1 MDNFEMAGGVPRGL
15 SSEEAAKRKRDGK
28 ANIITD
34 KAGKSYLKIVADN
47 LFTFFNLIWAI
58 ITVVLILCQSFKNL
72 TFLVVVSLN
81 TGIAII
87 QEIKAKKAVE
97 KLSVTTDPT
106 ASVLRDGEIVEIKSE
121 DIVLGD
127 IMLVE
132 LGRQVLSDA
141 VVISGIAEANES
153 MLTGEADAIKKQ
165 HGDRILA
172 GSFLVSGSVYA
183 EVVNVGKNNYMHK
196 LEKAAKSFKAPS
208 SNLFRDLNA
217 LLKCIS
223 TVMLPLAAILAVI
236 NYIRYDDVVKAV
248 TTTCGSMVAM
258 IPAGIYL
265 LVTMTLTLSVVNLSK
280 KQTLVQDMYSIEM
293 LAAADTVCLDKT
305 GTITDGT
312 MEVVDYHILDDTSDS
327 KLRRVIAVL
336 EGCERSQNNTSRA
349 LSEKFGRDVSEKKI
363 YSQIPFSSARKF
375 SAVDVEGVGAYSL
388 GAPRFVPCQVTEEM
402 DEIINRHAAL
412 GHRVILLARH
422 ETLDREGEPVALIA
436 ISDRIRPAAAET
448 IAKFQ
453 EQGVTVKV
461 ISGDHAAT
469 VSTIAK
475 KVGINNAESY
485 ISCENLTDS
494 ELIEAAEDY
503 AVFGR
508 VTPEQKVLLIKT
520 LKENGHTVAMTG
532 DGVND
537 TLALKESNCA
547 IAMADGSEVARKIS
561 QIVLLGSDF
570 STLPDVV
577 REGRRCINN
586 VRSSSV
592 LYLMKTVFAILVS
605 FVGIITFSGYPFEP
619 NMLFLLELLVIG
631 FASVMLALEP
641 NDKRIE
647 GSYIQ
652 TVLLKSLPNA
662 VAMFIP
668 VLALMIVEKTVS
680 AVTLDCRNS
689 IALWAVTSV
698 GLLNLVFLCVPY
710 TRWRIAVVLTVAAL
724 LTVIV
729 PTSILVLKDPF
740 NFTPAFEHPVVFATV
755 LSSSVLIAVLIQFF
769 RGRIEKFMK
778 KHFYGRSIFK
788 LLGIERKR

>member
-1 MDNFEMAGGVPRGL
+1 MDNFERADSVPIGL
-15 SSEEAAKRKRDGK
+15 SSDEAARRKSEGK
-28 ANIITD
+28 ANIITE
-34 KAGKSYLKIVADN
+34 KVGKSYFRIIADN

-58 ITVVLILCQSFKNL
+58 ITAVLIICKSFNNL
-72 TFLVVVSLN
+72 TFLVVVVLN
-81 TGIAII
+81 TAIAII

-106 ASVLRDGEIVEIKSE
+106 ASVVRDGQLINIKSE

-127 IMLVE
+127 IMHVE
-132 LGRQVLSDA
+132 LGHQVLSDSI
-141 VVISGIAEANES
+141 VISGIAEANES

-165 HGDRILA
+165 RGDRILA

-183 EVVNVGKNNYMHK
+183 EVVNVGKHNYMHK

-217 LLKCIS
+217 LLKFIS
-223 TVMLPLAAILAVI
+223 FIMIPLAAMLAFI

-265 LVTMTLTLSVVNLSK
+265 LVTMTLTLSVINLSK

-293 LAAADTVCLDKT
+293 LAAADTLCLDKT

-312 MEVVDYHILDDTSDS
+312 MEVVQFHILDDTSEAALARIIS
-327 KLRRVIAVL
+327 VI
-336 EGCERSQNNTSRA
+336 EGCETSLNNTSRA
-349 LSEKFGRDVSEKKI
+349 LSERFGRDLSTKSIKK
-363 YSQIPFSSARKF
+363 QIPFSSARKF
-375 SAVDVEGVGAYSL
+375 SAVDVEGLGAYSL
-388 GAPRFVPCQVTEEM
+388 GAPRFGPCPVNEYM
-402 DEIINRHAAL
+402 DGIITRHAAL

-422 ETLDREGEPVALIA
+422 DSLDSDGIPVALIA

-453 EQGVTVKV
+453 SQGVTVKV

-475 KVGINNAESY
+475 KVGIINADKY
-485 ISCENLTDS
+485 ISCESLTDS

-503 AVFGR
+503 TIFGR

-561 QIVLLGSDF
+561 QIVLLNSDF
-570 STLPDVV
+570 SSLPDVV
-577 REGRRCINN
+577 KEGRRCINN
-586 VRSSSV
+586 VRNSSV
-592 LYLMKTVFAILVS
+592 LYLMKTLFAVLVS
-605 FVGIITFSGYPFEP
+605 FVGIVTVSGYPFEP

-631 FASVMLALEP
+631 LASVMLAIEP
-641 NDKRIE
+641 NNKRIE

-652 TVLLKSLPNA
+652 TVLIKSMPNA
-662 VAMFIP
+662 IAMFIP
-668 VLALMIVEKTVS
+668 VLALMIVEKTMNTVS
-680 AVTLDCRNS
+680 LDCRNS
-689 IALWAVTSV
+689 IALWAVTTI
-698 GLLNLVFLCVPY
+698 GFINLLFLCVPY
-710 TRWRIAVVLTVAAL
+710 TDWRFAVVSSVAAL
-724 LTVIV
+724 L
-729 PTSILVLKDPF
+729 SIIIPLSIFLLADPF
-740 NFTPAFEHPVVFATV
+740 HFTPAFEHPIVFSIV
-755 LSSSVLIAVLIQFF
+755 LFSSILIALLIQFF
-769 RGRIEKFMK
+769 RRKMEAFMK
-778 KHFYGRSIFK
+778 KHFGGRSIFK